1 MYNLSKKL
9 ADTRTHCILH
19 ILLYVCYPDFTYQYL
34 SLKIRI
40 TKTDFLSYQD
50 GEKECWK
57 NTCNYHEGEVI
68 SNYNLEYLEQDKC

>member
-50 GEKECWK
+50 GEKEC
-57 NTCNYHEGEVI
+57 
-68 SNYNLEYLEQDKC
+68 